1 MILPVQITF
10 RNMKPSDAVAARIR
24 KEAAKLDKYYARIT
38 SCRVVVEVPHRHHHW
53 GEQFHI
59 RIELGVPGGEVAV
72 RHAPSLHA
80 MMQRSETS
88 EWHRHFEAGPQHK
101 DIYVAIRDSFKA
113 ARRCLQD
120 HVRRMR
126 GDVKSHQLRSLR
138 PARLG

>member
-10 RNMKPSDAVAARIR
+10 RNMPPSEAVATRIR
-24 KEAAKLDKYYARIT
+24 KETAKLDRYYGRIT
-38 SCRVVVEVPHRHHHW
+38 SCRVVVEAPHRHHRR

-72 RHAPSLHA
+72 RHGASLLA
-80 MMQRSETS
+80 MMQRSEAS
-88 EWHRHFEAGPQHK
+88 EWHRHFEAEPDHK

-113 ARRCLQD
+113 ARRRLQD

-126 GDVKSHQLRSLR
+126 GDVKSHEFPITAPSRDR
-138 PARLG
+138 